1 MSSIIISSSN
11 HDSKW
16 KRAKASIEDKIS
28 IDLNM
33 TCPPHVS
40 SSLAQSRLKRKLKI
54 DIANPLWGSKEVN
67 EVSLTIN
74 WIKLYNQPIFF
85 FWYGSLDFTIDKVFL
100 VTHKSDIEH
109 WDTYVSV
116 SVRQGWG
123 SGASWIEAKIKFE
136 FCIDNGAPVPQ
147 FGSINQNITLKCVPY
162 KCEIK
167 GFWIVYNNKALF

>member
-1 MSSIIISSSN
+1 MSSTCELELGPVKVEEETDN
-11 HDSKW
+11 WYSKSFMRIKGRKW
-16 KRAKASIEDKIS
+16 SLFDYQ
-28 IDLNM
+28 LNK
-33 TCPPHVS
+33 PV
-40 SSLAQSRLKRKLKI
+40 
-54 DIANPLWGSKEVN
+54 
-67 EVSLTIN
+67 
-74 WIKLYNQPIFF
+74 YQPIFF

-123 SGASWIEAKIKFE
+123 SGASWMEAKIKFE

-162 KCEIK
+162 NCEIK